1 MFYQNYRSEKGVNIE
16 YCIKCGVKLENRVNK
31 LGQKE
36 NGQCPYCG
44 YHVIEPKSNHSNY
57 LINNLNR
64 STITLS
70 LFRFVN
76 AFFGGLKSFRWD
88 DTFLK
93 TNFVLIVA
101 LLGMIAIYLVS
112 MNNF

>member
-1 MFYQNYRSEKGVNIE
+1 MFYQNYRSDKGGYIE

-36 NGQCPYCG
+36 NRQCPYCG
-44 YHVIEPKSNHSNY
+44 YHVSEPKSDHSNH

-64 STITLS
+64 STITSSIFKFLNTYFS
-70 LFRFVN
+70 ELR
-76 AFFGGLKSFRWD
+76 SFRWD

-93 TNFVLIVA
+93 ANFVLIVV
-101 LLGMIAIYLVS
+101 LLGMMAIYLVS
-112 MNNF
+112 